1 MAEIEKT
8 FKNMVKKGSVVFG
21 SKQTHLAIY
30 DGKAKLV
37 VLANNCPRQQ
47 ELSTIAEQK
56 KTPIYSSKVDSV
68 ELGYLCGR
76 AYAVSTFAVLDD
88 GGVNIHQLLKKR

>member
-8 FKNMVKKGSVVFG
+8 FKNMVKKGSVLFG
-21 SKQTHLAIY
+21 FKQTKMAVN

-37 VLANNCPRQQ
+37 VLADNCPRLQ
-47 ELSTIAEQK
+47 ELTTFAEQK
-56 KTPIYSSKVDSV
+56 KIPIYASKVDSV

-88 GGVNIHQLLKKR
+88 GGVNIHQLLKKG